1 MSAAGSPTY
10 PAKTIAKL
18 LMLTERRVQQLAKDG
33 VIPKA
38 ERGRYELAPA
48 VQAYIRFLQER
59 VAGNAGQVASVD
71 YHTEKARKIK
81 AEADI
86 AEIEAAKLRGEV
98 VEADEVKRAWLVIL
112 GEVRAQLI
120 GPVPTRIVARLIGV
134 TEEAQIKS
142 VVKDEI
148 SLAMAAAANADVEAL
163 FDDGCDDGDQRGGA
177 EDRSRRA

>member
-59 VAGNAGQVASVD
+59 VAGNAGQASVD

-120 GPVPTRIVARLIGV
+120 GPVPTRIGARLIGV

-163 FDDGCDDGDQRGGA
+163 FDDGGDDGDQRGGA